1 MMDLL
6 ILILVHSNVLFK
18 LTKIMFPKSHYIYK
32 WIRCIFFK
40 KKVYIH
46 FSMDIFFNKYL
57 SKKLDILKSIRIVL
71 KKIEDRYI
79 IKNINSRLF
88 KNKSVQY
95 LGKF

>member
-1 MMDLL
+1 
-6 ILILVHSNVLFK
+6 
-18 LTKIMFPKSHYIYK
+18 
-32 WIRCIFFK
+32 
-40 KKVYIH
+40 
-46 FSMDIFFNKYL
+46 MDIFFNKYL